1 MIRRLIILLLIVGCE
16 DSGTNTTTC
25 MEEWEVESCSE
36 LAELYEKAQAA
47 YDNLTIDLSN
57 GIAITQVDIQSV
69 SQTLADANKAKNQA
83 LYSLV
88 GSGISAAVIWWW
100 NVRDIGKSNS
110 DQASTFQPLIFGIN
124 PSGQVQV
131 IISL

>member
-1 MIRRLIILLLIVGCE
+1 MF
-16 DSGTNTTTC
+16 SGLELVSLAGMTMFGSTYSSKMDAYNT
-25 MEEWEVESCSE
+25 
-36 LAELYEKAQAA
+36 AQLD

-124 PSGQVQV
+124 QSGQVQV